1 MASAA
6 GGKQKSSCPPLWTPQ
21 HCASFPS
28 PPTDQHFGKWGPWQP
43 LQKFFL
49 VFNRSSLGGHQR
61 LGKEKKKGKSKA
73 ESSCPNESGWEEMSR
88 GQGRERDLS
97 GRAKMP
103 AHRTRHA
110 GNQNLRWEWAGLAG
124 TKDEREVV
132 TAWNTHTHH

>member
-1 MASAA
+1 M
-6 GGKQKSSCPPLWTPQ
+6 GQVGNKSHLVHLCGHPSTVPPSLPHPLTSTLESGAHGNPYKTSFLYLTAVLWV
-21 HCASFPS
+21 AIR
-28 PPTDQHFGKWGPWQP
+28 GLARK
-43 LQKFFL
+43 
-49 VFNRSSLGGHQR
+49 
-61 LGKEKKKGKSKA
+61 KKKGKSKA

-132 TAWNTHTHH
+132 TAWNTHTHR